1 MTTKIQSMIVSLIF
15 SVLCVGALAD
25 EAEDAAEIEARKQE
39 AFRAGV
45 TSIVNDLNFEYF
57 DSFLNAIDQQDM
69 LDRIYGLRLIDQRIK
84 KQFEEN
90 LEGSWPGLM
99 KGGIVPARGVPE
111 EGLRFTLLGVESRG
125 DLGRAVVRADLDD
138 FQFNYFEFDLR
149 LDQREDVVIVDWINF
164 LDGQEYS
171 QDVGLYLVLALP
183 SKSALRKLLDF
194 SNVSERELFQFGELM
209 KAARDGNLAKYNE
222 LRDGMQ
228 PRFQRQRI
236 VVESAVRV
244 ARNVRRRR
252 EMVAAL
258 GIMAEHFPEEPL
270 YSLMLL
276 DHYFPQKK
284 FEEGLAAL
292 QRLKDELD
300 VEDAAMDARMS
311 AALLALGNP
320 VEAGAYADLALGR
333 EPGLELGWLS
343 ALNARNA
350 VGDFAGTVA
359 ALAKLEGEFGY
370 DLGPENLE
378 KSRVFGDLMQ
388 SDEFAAWLESR
399 P

>member
-1 MTTKIQSMIVSLIF
+1 MTTKIQSLIVSLIF
-15 SVLCVGALAD
+15 TVLSVGAFAD
-25 EAEDAAEIEARKQE
+25 EAEDAAQVEARKQE

-45 TSIVNDLNFEYF
+45 ASIVNDLNFEYF
-57 DSFLNAIDQQDM
+57 DGFLNAIDRPDM

-90 LEGSWPGLM
+90 LEGSWPGLI
-99 KGGIVPARGVPE
+99 KGGIIPARGVPE

-149 LDQREDVVIVDWINF
+149 LDQRENVVIVDWINF
-164 LDGQEYS
+164 LDGQEFS
-171 QDVGLYLVLALP
+171 QDVGLYLILALP

-194 SNVSERELFQFGELM
+194 SNASERELFQFGELM

-320 VEAGAYADLALGR
+320 VEAGAYADLALER

-370 DLGPENLE
+370 DLGPENLK
-378 KSRVFGDLMQ
+378 KSRVFGQLIA
-388 SDEFAAWLESR
+388 SEEFSAWLETR
-399 P
+399 

>member
-1 MTTKIQSMIVSLIF
+1 MTTKSQSLIVSLLF
-15 SVLCVGALAD
+15 ATLCVVAHAD
-25 EAEDAAEIEARKQE
+25 EVEDPAEIEARKQE

-45 TSIVNDLNFEYF
+45 ASIVDDLNYEFF
-57 DSFLNAIDQQDM
+57 DSFIGAIDQQDM

-84 KQFEEN
+84 RQFEEN
-90 LEGSWPGLM
+90 LEGSWPGLIM
-99 KGGIVPARGVPE
+99 GGIVPGRGVPE

-125 DLGRAVVRADLDD
+125 DLGRAVVRADLDN

-149 LDQREDVVIVDWINF
+149 LDQRENVIIVDWIDF
-164 LDGQEYS
+164 LDGQAFS
-171 QDVGLYLVLALP
+171 QDVGLYLVLAQP

-209 KAARDGNLAKYNE
+209 KAARDGNLAKFNE
-222 LRDGMQ
+222 LRDSIQ

-236 VVESAVRV
+236 VVESGVRV
-244 ARNVRRRR
+244 AKNVRRRR

-284 FEEGLAAL
+284 FEEGIAAL
-292 QRLKDELD
+292 QRLRNRLN
-300 VEDAAMDARMS
+300 VEDAAMEARMS
-311 AALLALGNP
+311 AALLASANP
-320 VEAGAYADLALGR
+320 AEAVAYADLALGR

-350 VGDFAGTVA
+350 VGDFVGTVE
-359 ALAKLEGEFGY
+359 ALTQLEGEFDY
-370 DLGPENLE
+370 DLGPETLE
-378 KSRVFGDLMQ
+378 KSRVFGQLIA
-388 SDEFAAWLESR
+388 SEEFAAWLETR
-399 P
+399 

>member
-1 MTTKIQSMIVSLIF
+1 MTTKIQSLMVSLLF
-15 SVLCVGALAD
+15 ATLCVVAHAD
-25 EAEDAAEIEARKQE
+25 EVEDPAEIEARKQE

-45 TSIVNDLNFEYF
+45 ASIVNDLNYEFF
-57 DSFLNAIDQQDM
+57 DSFIGAINQQDM

-84 KQFEEN
+84 RQFEEN
-90 LEGSWPGLM
+90 LEGSWPGLI
-99 KGGIVPARGVPE
+99 KGGIVPGRGVPE

-125 DLGRAVVRADLDD
+125 DLGRAVVRADLDN

-149 LDQREDVVIVDWINF
+149 LDKRENVIIVDWIDF
-164 LDGQEYS
+164 LDGQAFS
-171 QDVGLYLVLALP
+171 QDVGLYLVLAQP

-209 KAARDGNLAKYNE
+209 KAARDGNLAKFNE
-222 LRDGMQ
+222 LRDSIQ

-236 VVESAVRV
+236 VVESGVRV
-244 ARNVRRRR
+244 AKNVRRRR

-284 FEEGLAAL
+284 FEEGIAAL
-292 QRLKDELD
+292 QRLRNKLN

-311 AALLALGNP
+311 AALLASGNP
-320 VEAGAYADLALGR
+320 AEAVAYADRALGR

-350 VGDFAGTVA
+350 VGDFVGTVE
-359 ALAKLEGEFGY
+359 ALTQLEGEFDY
-370 DLGPENLE
+370 DLSPETLE
-378 KSRVFGDLMQ
+378 KSRVFGQLIA
-388 SDEFAAWLESR
+388 SEEFSAWLETR
-399 P
+399 

>member
-1 MTTKIQSMIVSLIF
+1 MSTRIQSLIASLLF
-15 SVLCVGALAD
+15 ATLCVVAHAD
-25 EAEDAAEIEARKQE
+25 EVEDPAEIEARKQE
-39 AFRAGV
+39 AFQAGAA
-45 TSIVNDLNFEYF
+45 SIVDDLNYEFF
-57 DSFLNAIDQQDM
+57 DSFVGAINQQDM

-84 KQFEEN
+84 RQFEEG
-90 LEGSWPGLM
+90 LEGSWPGLIM
-99 KGGIVPARGVPE
+99 GGVVSGRGVPE

-125 DLGRAVVRADLDD
+125 DLGRAVIRADLDN
-138 FQFNYFEFDLR
+138 FQFNYFDFDLR
-149 LDQREDVVIVDWINF
+149 LDQHEKVVIVDWINF
-164 LDGQEYS
+164 LDGQAFS
-171 QDVGLYLVLALP
+171 QGVGLYLVLAQP

-194 SNVSERELFQFGELM
+194 SNASERELFQFGELM
-209 KAARDGNLAKYNE
+209 KAARDSNLAKFNE
-222 LRDGMQ
+222 LRDSIQ

-236 VVESAVRV
+236 VVESGVRV
-244 ARNVRRRR
+244 AKNVRRRR

-276 DHYFPQKK
+276 DHYFPLKK

-292 QRLKDELD
+292 QRLRDKLD

-311 AALLALGNP
+311 AALLASGNP
-320 VEAGAYADLALGR
+320 AEAAAYADLALGR

-359 ALAKLEGEFGY
+359 ALTQLEGEFDY
-370 DLGPENLE
+370 DLSPEILE

>member
-1 MTTKIQSMIVSLIF
+1 MSTRIQSLIASLLF
-15 SVLCVGALAD
+15 ATLCVVAHAD
-25 EAEDAAEIEARKQE
+25 EVEDPAEIEARKQE
-39 AFRAGV
+39 AFQAGV
-45 TSIVNDLNFEYF
+45 ASIVDDLNYEFF
-57 DSFLNAIDQQDM
+57 DSFVGAINQQEM

-84 KQFEEN
+84 RQFEGS
-90 LEGSWPGLM
+90 LEGSWPGLI
-99 KGGIVPARGVPE
+99 KGGIVPSRGAPE

-125 DLGRAVVRADLDD
+125 DLGRAVVRVDLDN
-138 FQFNYFEFDLR
+138 FQFNYFDFDLR
-149 LDQREDVVIVDWINF
+149 LDEGENVVIVDWINF
-164 LDGQEYS
+164 LEGQAFS
-171 QDVGLYLVLALP
+171 QDVGTYLVLAQP
-183 SKSALRKLLDF
+183 SKSALRKLLDI

-209 KAARDGNLAKYNE
+209 KAARDSNLAKFNE
-222 LRDGMQ
+222 LRDSIQ

-236 VVESAVRV
+236 VVESGVRV
-244 ARNVRRRR
+244 AKNVRRRR

-276 DHYFPQKK
+276 DHYFPLKK

-292 QRLKDELD
+292 QRLSDKLD

-311 AALLALGNP
+311 AALLASGNP
-320 VEAGAYADLALGR
+320 AEAAAYADLALGR

-350 VGDFAGTVA
+350 VGDFTGAVA

-370 DLGPENLE
+370 DLGPEKLE
-378 KSRVFGDLMQ
+378 KSRVFEDLMQ
-388 SDEFAAWLESR
+388 SDEFAAWLETR

>member
-1 MTTKIQSMIVSLIF
+1 MTTKIQSLIVSLIF
-15 SVLCVGALAD
+15 TVLSVGAFAD
-25 EAEDAAEIEARKQE
+25 EAEDAAEVEARKQK

-45 TSIVNDLNFEYF
+45 ASIVNDLNFEYF
-57 DSFLNAIDQQDM
+57 DGFLNAIDQPDM

-90 LEGSWPGLM
+90 LEGSWPGLI

-149 LDQREDVVIVDWINF
+149 LDQRENVVIVDWINF

-194 SNVSERELFQFGELM
+194 SNASERELFQFGELM

-370 DLGPENLE
+370 DLGPENLK

>member
-1 MTTKIQSMIVSLIF
+1 MTTKIQSLMVSLLF
-15 SVLCVGALAD
+15 ATLCVVAHAD
-25 EAEDAAEIEARKQE
+25 EVEDPAEIEARKQE

-45 TSIVNDLNFEYF
+45 ASIVNDLNYGFF
-57 DSFLNAIDQQDM
+57 DRFIGAINQQDM

-84 KQFEEN
+84 RQFEEN
-90 LEGSWPGLM
+90 LEGSWPGLI
-99 KGGIVPARGVPE
+99 KGGIVPGRGVPE

-125 DLGRAVVRADLDD
+125 DLGRAVVRADLDN

-149 LDQREDVVIVDWINF
+149 LDKRENVIIVDWIDF
-164 LDGQEYS
+164 LDGQAFS
-171 QDVGLYLVLALP
+171 QDVGLYLVLAQP

-209 KAARDGNLAKYNE
+209 KAARDGNLAKFNE
-222 LRDGMQ
+222 LRDSIQ

-236 VVESAVRV
+236 VVESGVRV
-244 ARNVRRRR
+244 AKNVRRRR

-284 FEEGLAAL
+284 FEEGIAAL
-292 QRLKDELD
+292 QRLRNKLN
-300 VEDAAMDARMS
+300 VEDAAMEARIS
-311 AALLALGNP
+311 AALLASANP
-320 VEAGAYADLALGR
+320 AEAVAYADRALGR

-350 VGDFAGTVA
+350 VGDFVGTVE
-359 ALAKLEGEFGY
+359 ALTQLEGEFDY
-370 DLGPENLE
+370 DLSPETLE
-378 KSRVFGDLMQ
+378 KSRVFGQLIA
-388 SDEFAAWLESR
+388 SEEFSAWLETR
-399 P
+399 

>member
-1 MTTKIQSMIVSLIF
+1 MTTKIQSLIVSLF
-15 SVLCVGALAD
+15 FTMLCVGALAD
-25 EAEDAAEIEARKQE
+25 ETEDAAQAEARKQE

-45 TSIVNDLNFEYF
+45 ASIVNDLNSGFF
-57 DSFLNAIDQQDM
+57 DNFIGSVNQQDM

-84 KQFEEN
+84 KQFEGS
-90 LEGSWPGLM
+90 LEGSWPGLI
-99 KGGIVPARGVPE
+99 KAGIVPSRGVPE
-111 EGLRFTLLGVESRG
+111 EGLTFALLGVESRG
-125 DLGRAVVRADLDD
+125 DLGRAVVRVDLDN
-138 FQFNYFEFDLR
+138 FQFNYFDFDLQ
-149 LDQREDVVIVDWINF
+149 LDQRENVVIVDWVDF
-164 LDGQEYS
+164 LDGQAFS
-171 QDVGLYLVLALP
+171 QGVGLYLVLAQP

-209 KAARDGNLAKYNE
+209 KAARDGNLAKFNE
-222 LRDGMQ
+222 LRDSIQ

-236 VVESAVRV
+236 VVESGVRV

-284 FEEGLAAL
+284 FEEGIAAL
-292 QRLKDELD
+292 QRLSDKLD

-311 AALLALGNP
+311 AALLASGNP
-320 VEAGAYADLALGR
+320 AEAVAYADLALGR

-350 VGDFAGTVA
+350 VGDFAGTVE
-359 ALAKLEGEFGY
+359 ALTRLEGEFDY
-370 DLGPENLE
+370 DLSPETLG
-378 KSRVFGDLMQ
+378 KSRVFGKLMA
-388 SDEFAAWLESR
+388 SEEFSAWLETR
-399 P
+399 

>member
-1 MTTKIQSMIVSLIF
+1 MTTKIQSLIVSLIF
-15 SVLCVGALAD
+15 TVLSVGAFAD
-25 EAEDAAEIEARKQE
+25 EAEDAAEVEARKQE
-39 AFRAGV
+39 AFRAV
-45 TSIVNDLNFEYF
+45 VASIVNDLNFEYF
-57 DSFLNAIDQQDM
+57 DGFLNAIDQPDM

-90 LEGSWPGLM
+90 LEGSWPGLI

-149 LDQREDVVIVDWINF
+149 LDQRENVVIVDWINF

-194 SNVSERELFQFGELM
+194 SNASERELFQFGELM

-370 DLGPENLE
+370 DLGPENLK

>member
-1 MTTKIQSMIVSLIF
+1 MTTKIQSLIVSLF
-15 SVLCVGALAD
+15 FTMLCVAALAD
-25 EAEDAAEIEARKQE
+25 EVEDAEKAEARKQE

-45 TSIVNDLNFEYF
+45 ASIVNDLNFEFF
-57 DSFLNAIDQQDM
+57 DSFIGAINQPDM

-84 KQFEEN
+84 RQFEEN
-90 LEGSWPGLM
+90 LEGSWSGMM
-99 KGGIVPARGVPE
+99 KGGIVPSRGVPE

-125 DLGRAVVRADLDD
+125 DLGRAVVRVDLDN

-149 LDQREDVVIVDWINF
+149 LDQRESVVIVDWINF
-164 LDGQEYS
+164 LDGQAFS
-171 QDVGLYLVLALP
+171 QDIGLYLVLAQP

-194 SNVSERELFQFGELM
+194 TNVSERELFQFGELM
-209 KAARDGNLAKYNE
+209 KAARDSNLAKFNE
-222 LRDGMQ
+222 LRDGIQ

-236 VVESAVRV
+236 VVETGVRV
-244 ARNVRRRR
+244 AKNVRRRR

-284 FEEGLAAL
+284 FEEGVAAL
-292 QRLKDELD
+292 RRLGDRLD
-300 VEDAAMDARMS
+300 VEDAAMEARMS
-311 AALLALGNP
+311 AALLASGNP
-320 VEAGAYADLALGR
+320 AEAVIYADLALER

-350 VGDFAGTVA
+350 LGDFAGTVE
-359 ALAKLEGEFGY
+359 ALTRLEGEFDY
-370 DLGPENLE
+370 DLSPETLE
-378 KSRVFGDLMQ
+378 KSRVFGQLMA
-388 SDEFAAWLESR
+388 SEEFAAWLETR
-399 P
+399 

>member
-1 MTTKIQSMIVSLIF
+1 MTTKIQSLIVSLIF
-15 SVLCVGALAD
+15 TVLSVGAIAD
-25 EAEDAAEIEARKQE
+25 EAEDAAEVEARKQK

-45 TSIVNDLNFEYF
+45 ASIVNDLNFEYF
-57 DSFLNAIDQQDM
+57 DGFLNAIDQPDM

-90 LEGSWPGLM
+90 LEGSWPGLI

-149 LDQREDVVIVDWINF
+149 LDQRENVVIVDWINF

-194 SNVSERELFQFGELM
+194 SNASERELFQFGELM

-370 DLGPENLE
+370 DLGPENLK

>member
-1 MTTKIQSMIVSLIF
+1 MPTNIQGLIVSLIF
-15 SVLCVGALAD
+15 SALCVGAHAD
-25 EAEDAAEIEARKQE
+25 EAEDAAEVEARKQD
-39 AFRAGV
+39 AFRTGV
-45 TSIVNDLNFEYF
+45 ASIVDDLNFEYF

-84 KQFEEN
+84 KQFEQN
-90 LEGSWPGLM
+90 LEGSWPGLI
-99 KGGIVPARGVPE
+99 KGGIVPGRGVPE
-111 EGLRFTLLGVESRG
+111 EGLKFTLLGVESRG
-125 DLGRAVVRADLDD
+125 DLGRAVVRADLDN

-149 LDQREDVVIVDWINF
+149 LDQSENVIIVDWINF
-164 LDGQEYS
+164 LEGQAFS
-171 QDVGLYLVLALP
+171 QDVGLYLVLAQP

-209 KAARDGNLAKYNE
+209 KAARDSNLAKFNE
-222 LRDGMQ
+222 LRDSMQ

-236 VVESAVRV
+236 VVESGVRV
-244 ARNVRRRR
+244 AKNVRRRR

-284 FEEGLAAL
+284 FEEGMAAL
-292 QRLKDELD
+292 QRLRNKLG

-311 AALLALGNP
+311 AVLLASGNP
-320 VEAGAYADLALGR
+320 AEAATYADLALGR

-350 VGDFAGTVA
+350 LGDFAGAVA

-370 DLGPENLE
+370 DLGPENLK

-388 SDEFAAWLESR
+388 SEEFAAWLETR
-399 P
+399 

>member
-1 MTTKIQSMIVSLIF
+1 MTTKIQSLIVSLIF
-15 SVLCVGALAD
+15 TALCVGALAD
-25 EAEDAAEIEARKQE
+25 EAEDAAEVEARKQE

-45 TSIVNDLNFEYF
+45 ASIVDDLNFEYF
-57 DSFLNAIDQQDM
+57 DSFLNAIDQRDM

-84 KQFEEN
+84 KQFEQN
-90 LEGSWPGLM
+90 LEGSWQGLM
-99 KGGIVPARGVPE
+99 KGGIVPGRGVPE
-111 EGLRFTLLGVESRG
+111 EGLSFTLLGVESRG
-125 DLGRAVVRADLDD
+125 DLGRAVVRADLDN

-149 LDQREDVVIVDWINF
+149 LDQGENVMIVDWINY
-164 LDGQEYS
+164 LEGQAFS
-171 QDVGLYLVLALP
+171 QDVGLYLVLAQP

-209 KAARDGNLAKYNE
+209 KAARDNNLPKYNE

-236 VVESAVRV
+236 VVESGVRV

-284 FEEGLAAL
+284 FEEGMAAL
-292 QRLKDELD
+292 QRLRDELE

-311 AALLALGNP
+311 AALLASGNP
-320 VEAGAYADLALGR
+320 AEAGAYADLALGR

-350 VGDFAGTVA
+350 VGDFTGAVA

-370 DLGPENLE
+370 DLGPEKLE

-388 SDEFAAWLESR
+388 SDEFAAWLETR

>member
-1 MTTKIQSMIVSLIF
+1 MSTRIQSLIASLLF
-15 SVLCVGALAD
+15 ATLCVVAHAD
-25 EAEDAAEIEARKQE
+25 EVEDPAEIEARKQE
-39 AFRAGV
+39 AFQAGAA
-45 TSIVNDLNFEYF
+45 SIVDDLNYEFF
-57 DSFLNAIDQQDM
+57 DSFVGAINQQDM

-84 KQFEEN
+84 RQFEEN
-90 LEGSWPGLM
+90 LEGSWAGLIM
-99 KGGIVPARGVPE
+99 GRVVSGRGVPE

-125 DLGRAVVRADLDD
+125 DLGRAVIRADLDN
-138 FQFNYFEFDLR
+138 FQFNYFDFDLR
-149 LDQREDVVIVDWINF
+149 LDQHEKVVIVDWINF
-164 LDGQEYS
+164 LDGRAFS
-171 QDVGLYLVLALP
+171 QGVGLYLVLAQP

-194 SNVSERELFQFGELM
+194 SNASERELFQFGELM
-209 KAARDGNLAKYNE
+209 KAGRDGNLAKFNE
-222 LRDGMQ
+222 LRDSIQ

-236 VVESAVRV
+236 VVESGVRV
-244 ARNVRRRR
+244 AKNVRRRR

-292 QRLKDELD
+292 QRLRDKLD

-311 AALLALGNP
+311 AALLASGNP
-320 VEAGAYADLALGR
+320 AEAAAYADLALGR

-359 ALAKLEGEFGY
+359 ALTQLEGEFDY
-370 DLGPENLE
+370 DLSPETLE

-388 SDEFAAWLESR
+388 SEEFAAWLESR

>member
-1 MTTKIQSMIVSLIF
+1 MTTKIQSLIVSLIF
-15 SVLCVGALAD
+15 TVLSVGAFAD
-25 EAEDAAEIEARKQE
+25 EAEDAAEVEARKQE

-45 TSIVNDLNFEYF
+45 ASIVNDLNFEYF
-57 DSFLNAIDQQDM
+57 DGFLNAIDQPDM

-90 LEGSWPGLM
+90 LEGSWSGLI

-149 LDQREDVVIVDWINF
+149 LDQRENVVIVDWINF

-194 SNVSERELFQFGELM
+194 SNASERELFQFGELM

-370 DLGPENLE
+370 DLGPENLK

>member
-1 MTTKIQSMIVSLIF
+1 MSTRIQSLIASLLF
-15 SVLCVGALAD
+15 ATLCVVAHAD
-25 EAEDAAEIEARKQE
+25 EVEDPAEIEARKQE
-39 AFRAGV
+39 AFQAGAA
-45 TSIVNDLNFEYF
+45 SIVDDLNYEFF
-57 DSFLNAIDQQDM
+57 DSFVGAINQQDM

-84 KQFEEN
+84 RQFEEN
-90 LEGSWPGLM
+90 LESSWAGLIM
-99 KGGIVPARGVPE
+99 GGVVSGRGVPE

-125 DLGRAVVRADLDD
+125 DLGRAVIRADLDN
-138 FQFNYFEFDLR
+138 FQFNYFDFDLR
-149 LDQREDVVIVDWINF
+149 LDQHEKVVIVDWINF
-164 LDGQEYS
+164 LDGQAFS
-171 QDVGLYLVLALP
+171 QGVGLYLVLAQP
-183 SKSALRKLLDF
+183 NKSALRKLLDF
-194 SNVSERELFQFGELM
+194 SNASERELFQFGELM
-209 KAARDGNLAKYNE
+209 KAGRDGNLAKFNE
-222 LRDGMQ
+222 LRDSIQ

-236 VVESAVRV
+236 VVESGVRV
-244 ARNVRRRR
+244 AKNVRRRR

-292 QRLKDELD
+292 QRLRDKLD

-311 AALLALGNP
+311 AALLASGNP
-320 VEAGAYADLALGR
+320 AEAAAYADLALRR

-359 ALAKLEGEFGY
+359 ALTQLEGEFDY
-370 DLGPENLE
+370 DLSPETLE
-378 KSRVFGDLMQ
+378 KSRVFGQLMA
-388 SDEFAAWLESR
+388 SEEFAAWLETR
-399 P
+399 

>member
-1 MTTKIQSMIVSLIF
+1 MSTRIQSLIASLLF
-15 SVLCVGALAD
+15 ATLCVVAHAD
-25 EAEDAAEIEARKQE
+25 EVEDPAEIEARKQE
-39 AFRAGV
+39 AFQAGAA
-45 TSIVNDLNFEYF
+45 SIVDDLNYEFF
-57 DSFLNAIDQQDM
+57 DSFVGAINQQDM

-84 KQFEEN
+84 RQFEEN
-90 LEGSWPGLM
+90 LEGSWAGLIM
-99 KGGIVPARGVPE
+99 GRVVSGRGVPE

-125 DLGRAVVRADLDD
+125 DLGRAVIRADLDN
-138 FQFNYFEFDLR
+138 FQFNYFDFDLR
-149 LDQREDVVIVDWINF
+149 LDQHEKVVIVDWINF
-164 LDGQEYS
+164 LDGQAFS
-171 QDVGLYLVLALP
+171 QGVGLYLVLAQP

-194 SNVSERELFQFGELM
+194 SNASERELFQFGELM
-209 KAARDGNLAKYNE
+209 KAGRDGNLAKFNE
-222 LRDGMQ
+222 LRDSIQ

-236 VVESAVRV
+236 VVESGVRV
-244 ARNVRRRR
+244 AKNVRRRR

-292 QRLKDELD
+292 QRLRDKLD

-311 AALLALGNP
+311 AALLASGNP
-320 VEAGAYADLALGR
+320 AEAAAYADLALGR

-359 ALAKLEGEFGY
+359 ALTQLEGEFDY
-370 DLGPENLE
+370 DLSPETLE
-378 KSRVFGDLMQ
+378 KSRVFGQLMA
-388 SDEFAAWLESR
+388 SEEFAAWLETR
-399 P
+399 

>member
-1 MTTKIQSMIVSLIF
+1 MTTKIQSLMVSLLF
-15 SVLCVGALAD
+15 ATLCVVAHAD
-25 EAEDAAEIEARKQE
+25 EVEDPAEIEARKQE

-45 TSIVNDLNFEYF
+45 ASIVNDLNYEFF
-57 DSFLNAIDQQDM
+57 DSFIGAINQQDM

-84 KQFEEN
+84 RQFEEN
-90 LEGSWPGLM
+90 LEGSWPGLI
-99 KGGIVPARGVPE
+99 KGGIVPGRGVPE

-125 DLGRAVVRADLDD
+125 DLGRAVVRADLDN

-149 LDQREDVVIVDWINF
+149 LDKRENVIIVDWIDF
-164 LDGQEYS
+164 LDGQAFS
-171 QDVGLYLVLALP
+171 QDVGLYLVLAQP

-209 KAARDGNLAKYNE
+209 KAARDGNLAKFNE
-222 LRDGMQ
+222 LRDSIQ

-236 VVESAVRV
+236 VVESGVRV
-244 ARNVRRRR
+244 AKNVRRRR

-284 FEEGLAAL
+284 FEEGIAAL
-292 QRLKDELD
+292 QRLRNKLN
-300 VEDAAMDARMS
+300 VEDAAMEARIS
-311 AALLALGNP
+311 AALLASANP
-320 VEAGAYADLALGR
+320 AEAVAYADRALGR

-350 VGDFAGTVA
+350 VGDFVGTVE
-359 ALAKLEGEFGY
+359 ALIQLEGEFDY
-370 DLGPENLE
+370 DLSPETLE
-378 KSRVFGDLMQ
+378 KSRVFGQLIA
-388 SDEFAAWLESR
+388 SEEFSAWLETR
-399 P
+399 

>member
-1 MTTKIQSMIVSLIF
+1 MTTKIQSLIVSLIF
-15 SVLCVGALAD
+15 TVLSVGAFAD
-25 EAEDAAEIEARKQE
+25 EAEDAAEVEARKQE
-39 AFRAGV
+39 AFRAV
-45 TSIVNDLNFEYF
+45 VASIVNDLNFEYF
-57 DSFLNAIDQQDM
+57 DGFLNAIDQPDM

-90 LEGSWPGLM
+90 LEGSWSGLI

-149 LDQREDVVIVDWINF
+149 LDQRENVVIVDWINF

-194 SNVSERELFQFGELM
+194 SNASERELFQFGELM

-370 DLGPENLE
+370 DLGPENLK

>member
-1 MTTKIQSMIVSLIF
+1 MSTRIQSLIASLLF
-15 SVLCVGALAD
+15 ATLCVVAHAD
-25 EAEDAAEIEARKQE
+25 EVEDPAEIEARKQE
-39 AFRAGV
+39 AFQAGAA
-45 TSIVNDLNFEYF
+45 SIVDDLNYEFF
-57 DSFLNAIDQQDM
+57 DSFVGAINQQDM

-84 KQFEEN
+84 RQFEEN
-90 LEGSWPGLM
+90 LEGSWAGLIM
-99 KGGIVPARGVPE
+99 GGVVSGRGVPE

-125 DLGRAVVRADLDD
+125 DLGRAVIRADLDN
-138 FQFNYFEFDLR
+138 FQFNYFDFDLR
-149 LDQREDVVIVDWINF
+149 LDQHEKVVIVDWINF
-164 LDGQEYS
+164 LDGQAFS
-171 QDVGLYLVLALP
+171 QGVGLYLVLAQP

-194 SNVSERELFQFGELM
+194 SNASERELVQFGELM
-209 KAARDGNLAKYNE
+209 KAGRDGNLAKFNE
-222 LRDGMQ
+222 LRDSIQ

-236 VVESAVRV
+236 VVESGVRV
-244 ARNVRRRR
+244 AKNVRRRR

-292 QRLKDELD
+292 QRLRDKLD

-311 AALLALGNP
+311 AALLASGNP
-320 VEAGAYADLALGR
+320 AEAAAYADLALGR

-359 ALAKLEGEFGY
+359 ALTQLEGEFDY
-370 DLGPENLE
+370 DLSPETLE

-388 SDEFAAWLESR
+388 SEEFAAWLESR

>member
-1 MTTKIQSMIVSLIF
+1 MTTNIQSLIISLF
-15 SVLCVGALAD
+15 FTMLCAAAFAD
-25 EAEDAAEIEARKQE
+25 EAEDAAQAEARKQE

-45 TSIVNDLNFEYF
+45 VSIVNDLNFGVF
-57 DSFLNAIDQQDM
+57 DSFVGAINQADM

-84 KQFEEN
+84 KQFEGS

-99 KGGIVPARGVPE
+99 KGGIVPSRGAPE

-125 DLGRAVVRADLDD
+125 DLGRAVVRVDLDN
-138 FQFNYFEFDLR
+138 FQFNYLDFDLR
-149 LDQREDVVIVDWINF
+149 LDQRENVVVVDWINF
-164 LDGQEYS
+164 LDGQAFS
-171 QDVGLYLVLALP
+171 QDVGTYLVLAQP

-209 KAARDGNLAKYNE
+209 KAARDRNLAKFNE
-222 LRDGMQ
+222 LRDGIQ

-236 VVESAVRV
+236 VVESGVRV
-244 ARNVRRRR
+244 ARDVRRRR

-284 FEEGLAAL
+284 FEEGIAAL
-292 QRLKDELD
+292 QRLSDRLD

-311 AALLALGNP
+311 AALLASGNP
-320 VEAGAYADLALGR
+320 AEAVAYADLALGR

-350 VGDFAGTVA
+350 VGDFAGTVE
-359 ALAKLEGEFGY
+359 ALTRLEGEFEY
-370 DLGPENLE
+370 DLGPETLE
-378 KSRVFGDLMQ
+378 KSRVFGKLMA
-388 SDEFAAWLESR
+388 SEEFSAWLETR
-399 P
+399 

>member
-1 MTTKIQSMIVSLIF
+1 MSTRIQSLIASLLF
-15 SVLCVGALAD
+15 ATLCVVAHAD
-25 EAEDAAEIEARKQE
+25 EVEDPAEIEARKQE
-39 AFRAGV
+39 AFQAGV
-45 TSIVNDLNFEYF
+45 VSIVDNLNYEFF
-57 DSFLNAIDQQDM
+57 DSFVGAINQQEM

-84 KQFEEN
+84 RKFEES
-90 LEGSWPGLM
+90 LEGSWPGLIM
-99 KGGIVPARGVPE
+99 GGVVSGRGVPE

-125 DLGRAVVRADLDD
+125 DLGRAVIRADLDN
-138 FQFNYFEFDLR
+138 FQFNYFDFDLR
-149 LDQREDVVIVDWINF
+149 LDQHEEVVIVDWINF
-164 LDGQEYS
+164 LDGQAFS
-171 QDVGLYLVLALP
+171 QGVGLYLVLAQP

-194 SNVSERELFQFGELM
+194 SNASERELFQFGELM
-209 KAARDGNLAKYNE
+209 KAARDGNLAKFNE
-222 LRDGMQ
+222 LRDSIQ

-236 VVESAVRV
+236 VVESGVRV
-244 ARNVRRRR
+244 AKNVRRRR

-292 QRLKDELD
+292 QRLRDKLD

-311 AALLALGNP
+311 AALLASGNP
-320 VEAGAYADLALGR
+320 TEAVAYADLALGR

-359 ALAKLEGEFGY
+359 ALTQLEGEFDY
-370 DLGPENLE
+370 DLSPETLE
-378 KSRVFGDLMQ
+378 KSRVFGQLMA
-388 SDEFAAWLESR
+388 SEEFAAWLETR
-399 P
+399 

>member
-1 MTTKIQSMIVSLIF
+1 MSTRIQSLIASLLF
-15 SVLCVGALAD
+15 ATLCVVAHAD
-25 EAEDAAEIEARKQE
+25 EVEDPAEIEARKQE
-39 AFRAGV
+39 AFQAGAA
-45 TSIVNDLNFEYF
+45 SIVDDLNYEFF
-57 DSFLNAIDQQDM
+57 DSFVGAINQQDM

-84 KQFEEN
+84 RQFEEN
-90 LEGSWPGLM
+90 LESSWAGLIM
-99 KGGIVPARGVPE
+99 GGVVSGRGVPE

-125 DLGRAVVRADLDD
+125 DLGRAVIRADLDN
-138 FQFNYFEFDLR
+138 FQFNYFDFDLR
-149 LDQREDVVIVDWINF
+149 LDQHEKVVIVDWINF
-164 LDGQEYS
+164 LDGQAFS
-171 QDVGLYLVLALP
+171 QGVGLYLVLAQP

-194 SNVSERELFQFGELM
+194 SNASERELFQFGELM
-209 KAARDGNLAKYNE
+209 KAGRDGNLAKFNE
-222 LRDGMQ
+222 LRDSIQ

-236 VVESAVRV
+236 VVESGVRV
-244 ARNVRRRR
+244 AKNVRRRR

-292 QRLKDELD
+292 QRLRDKLD

-311 AALLALGNP
+311 AALLASGNP
-320 VEAGAYADLALGR
+320 AEAAAYADLALRR

-359 ALAKLEGEFGY
+359 ALTQLEGEFDY
-370 DLGPENLE
+370 DLSPETLE
-378 KSRVFGDLMQ
+378 KSRVFGQLMA
-388 SDEFAAWLESR
+388 SEEFAAWLETR
-399 P
+399 

>member
-1 MTTKIQSMIVSLIF
+1 MTTNIQSLIISLF
-15 SVLCVGALAD
+15 FTMLCAAAFAD
-25 EAEDAAEIEARKQE
+25 EAEDAAQAEARKQE

-45 TSIVNDLNFEYF
+45 VSIVNDLNYGVF
-57 DSFLNAIDQQDM
+57 DSFVGAINQADM

-84 KQFEEN
+84 KQFEGS

-99 KGGIVPARGVPE
+99 KGGIVPSRGAPE

-125 DLGRAVVRADLDD
+125 DLGRAVVRVDLDN
-138 FQFNYFEFDLR
+138 FQFNYLDFDLR
-149 LDQREDVVIVDWINF
+149 LDQRENVVVVDWINF
-164 LDGQEYS
+164 LDGQAFS
-171 QDVGLYLVLALP
+171 QDVGTYLVLAQP

-209 KAARDGNLAKYNE
+209 KAARDRNLAKFNE
-222 LRDGMQ
+222 LRDGIQ

-236 VVESAVRV
+236 VVESGVRV
-244 ARNVRRRR
+244 ARDVRRRR

-284 FEEGLAAL
+284 FEEGIAAL
-292 QRLKDELD
+292 QRLSDRLD

-311 AALLALGNP
+311 AALLASGNP
-320 VEAGAYADLALGR
+320 AEAVAYADLALGR

-350 VGDFAGTVA
+350 VGDFAGTVE
-359 ALAKLEGEFGY
+359 ALTRLEGEFEY
-370 DLGPENLE
+370 DLGPETLE
-378 KSRVFGDLMQ
+378 KSRVFGQLMA
-388 SDEFAAWLESR
+388 SEEFAAWLETR
-399 P
+399 

>member
-1 MTTKIQSMIVSLIF
+1 MPTNIQGLIVSLIF
-15 SVLCVGALAD
+15 SALCVGAHAD
-25 EAEDAAEIEARKQE
+25 EAEDAAEVEARKQD
-39 AFRAGV
+39 AFLTGV
-45 TSIVNDLNFEYF
+45 ASIVDDLNFEYF

-84 KQFEEN
+84 KQFEQN
-90 LEGSWPGLM
+90 LEGSWPGLI
-99 KGGIVPARGVPE
+99 KGGIVPGRGVPE
-111 EGLRFTLLGVESRG
+111 EGLKFTLLGVESRG
-125 DLGRAVVRADLDD
+125 DLGRAVVRADLDN

-149 LDQREDVVIVDWINF
+149 LDQSENVIIVDWINF
-164 LDGQEYS
+164 LEGQAFS
-171 QDVGLYLVLALP
+171 QDVGLYLVLAQP

-209 KAARDGNLAKYNE
+209 KAARDSNLAKFNE
-222 LRDGMQ
+222 LRDSMQ

-236 VVESAVRV
+236 VVESGVRV
-244 ARNVRRRR
+244 AKNVRRRR

-284 FEEGLAAL
+284 FEEGMAAL
-292 QRLKDELD
+292 QRLRNKLG

-311 AALLALGNP
+311 AVLLASGNP
-320 VEAGAYADLALGR
+320 AEAATYADLALGR

-350 VGDFAGTVA
+350 LGDFAGAVA

-370 DLGPENLE
+370 DLGPENLK

-388 SDEFAAWLESR
+388 SEEFAAWLETR
-399 P
+399 

>member
-1 MTTKIQSMIVSLIF
+1 MTTKIQSLIVSLIF
-15 SVLCVGALAD
+15 TVLSVGAIAD
-25 EAEDAAEIEARKQE
+25 EAEDAAEVEARKQK

-45 TSIVNDLNFEYF
+45 ASIVNDLNFEYF
-57 DSFLNAIDQQDM
+57 DGFLNAIDQPDM

-90 LEGSWPGLM
+90 LEGSWSGLI

-149 LDQREDVVIVDWINF
+149 LDQRENVVIVDWINF

-194 SNVSERELFQFGELM
+194 SNASERELFQFGELM

-370 DLGPENLE
+370 DLGPENLK

>member
-1 MTTKIQSMIVSLIF
+1 MTTKIQSLIVSLIF
-15 SVLCVGALAD
+15 TVLSVGAFAD
-25 EAEDAAEIEARKQE
+25 EAEDAAQVEARKQE

-45 TSIVNDLNFEYF
+45 ASIVNDLNFEYF
-57 DSFLNAIDQQDM
+57 DGFLNAIDRPDM
-69 LDRIYGLRLIDQRIK
+69 L
-84 KQFEEN
+84 
-90 LEGSWPGLM
+90 
-99 KGGIVPARGVPE
+99 GGIIPARGVPE

-149 LDQREDVVIVDWINF
+149 LDQRENVVIVDWINF
-164 LDGQEYS
+164 LDGQEFS

-194 SNVSERELFQFGELM
+194 SNASERELFQFGELM

-320 VEAGAYADLALGR
+320 VEAGAYADLALER

-370 DLGPENLE
+370 DLGPENLK
-378 KSRVFGDLMQ
+378 KSRVFGQLIA
-388 SDEFAAWLESR
+388 SEEFSAWLETR
-399 P
+399 

>member
-1 MTTKIQSMIVSLIF
+1 MTTNIQSLIISLF
-15 SVLCVGALAD
+15 FTMLCAGALAD
-25 EAEDAAEIEARKQE
+25 EAEDAALAEARKQE

-45 TSIVNDLNFEYF
+45 ASIVNDLNYGLF
-57 DSFLNAIDQQDM
+57 DSFVGAINQADM

-84 KQFEEN
+84 KQFEAN

-99 KGGIVPARGVPE
+99 KGGILPSRGAPE

-125 DLGRAVVRADLDD
+125 DLGRAVVRVDLDN
-138 FQFNYFEFDLR
+138 FQFNYLDFDLR
-149 LDQREDVVIVDWINF
+149 LDQGENVVVVDWINF
-164 LDGQEYS
+164 LDGQAFS
-171 QDVGLYLVLALP
+171 QDVGTYLVLAQP

-209 KAARDGNLAKYNE
+209 KAARDSNLAKFNE
-222 LRDGMQ
+222 LRDGIQ

-236 VVESAVRV
+236 VVESGVRV
-244 ARNVRRRR
+244 ARDVRRRR

-284 FEEGLAAL
+284 FEEGIAAL
-292 QRLKDELD
+292 QRLSDRLD

-311 AALLALGNP
+311 AALLASGNP
-320 VEAGAYADLALGR
+320 AEAVAYADLALGR

-359 ALAKLEGEFGY
+359 ALTRLEGEFEY
-370 DLGPENLE
+370 DLGPETLE
-378 KSRVFGDLMQ
+378 KSRVFGKLMA
-388 SDEFAAWLESR
+388 SEEFSAWLETR
-399 P
+399 

>member
-1 MTTKIQSMIVSLIF
+1 MTTKIQSLIVSLIF
-15 SVLCVGALAD
+15 TVLSVGAIAD
-25 EAEDAAEIEARKQE
+25 EAEDAAEVEARKQK

-45 TSIVNDLNFEYF
+45 ASIVNDLNFEYF
-57 DSFLNAIDQQDM
+57 DGFLNAIDQPDM
-69 LDRIYGLRLIDQRIK
+69 LDSIYGLRLIDQRIK

-90 LEGSWPGLM
+90 LEGSWPGLI

-149 LDQREDVVIVDWINF
+149 LDQRENVVIVDWINF

-320 VEAGAYADLALGR
+320 VEADAYADLALGR

-370 DLGPENLE
+370 DLGPENLK

>member
-1 MTTKIQSMIVSLIF
+1 MTTNIQSLIISLF
-15 SVLCVGALAD
+15 FTMLCAAAFAD
-25 EAEDAAEIEARKQE
+25 EAEDAAQAEARKQE

-45 TSIVNDLNFEYF
+45 VSIVNDLNFGVF
-57 DSFLNAIDQQDM
+57 DSFVGAINQADM

-84 KQFEEN
+84 KQFEGS

-99 KGGIVPARGVPE
+99 KGGIVPSRGAPE

-125 DLGRAVVRADLDD
+125 DLGRAVVRVDLDN
-138 FQFNYFEFDLR
+138 FQFNYLDFDLR
-149 LDQREDVVIVDWINF
+149 LDQRENVVVVDWINF
-164 LDGQEYS
+164 LDGQAFS
-171 QDVGLYLVLALP
+171 QDVGTYLVLAQP

-209 KAARDGNLAKYNE
+209 KAARDRNLAKFNE
-222 LRDGMQ
+222 LRDGIQ

-236 VVESAVRV
+236 VVESGVRV
-244 ARNVRRRR
+244 ARDVRRRR

-284 FEEGLAAL
+284 FEEGIAAL
-292 QRLKDELD
+292 QRLSDRLD

-311 AALLALGNP
+311 AALLASGNP
-320 VEAGAYADLALGR
+320 AEAVAYADLALGR

-350 VGDFAGTVA
+350 VGDFAGTVE
-359 ALAKLEGEFGY
+359 ALTRLEGEFEY
-370 DLGPENLE
+370 DLGPETLE
-378 KSRVFGDLMQ
+378 KSRVFGQLMA
-388 SDEFAAWLESR
+388 SEEFAAWLETR
-399 P
+399 

>member
-1 MTTKIQSMIVSLIF
+1 MTTNIQSLIISLF
-15 SVLCVGALAD
+15 FTMLCAAAFAD
-25 EAEDAAEIEARKQE
+25 EAEDAAQAEARKQE

-45 TSIVNDLNFEYF
+45 VSIVNDLNFGVF
-57 DSFLNAIDQQDM
+57 DSFVGAINQADM

-84 KQFEEN
+84 KQFEGS

-99 KGGIVPARGVPE
+99 KGGIVPSRGAPE

-125 DLGRAVVRADLDD
+125 DLGRAVVRVDLDN
-138 FQFNYFEFDLR
+138 FQFNYLDFDLR
-149 LDQREDVVIVDWINF
+149 LDQRENVVVVDWINF
-164 LDGQEYS
+164 LDGQAFS
-171 QDVGLYLVLALP
+171 QDVGTYLVLAQP

-209 KAARDGNLAKYNE
+209 KAARDRNLAKFNE
-222 LRDGMQ
+222 LRDGIQ

-236 VVESAVRV
+236 VVESGVRV
-244 ARNVRRRR
+244 ARDVRRRR

-284 FEEGLAAL
+284 FEEGIAAL
-292 QRLKDELD
+292 QRLSDRLD

-311 AALLALGNP
+311 AALLASGNP
-320 VEAGAYADLALGR
+320 AEAVAYADLALGR

-350 VGDFAGTVA
+350 VGDFAGTVE
-359 ALAKLEGEFGY
+359 ALTQLEGEFEY
-370 DLGPENLE
+370 DLGPETLE
-378 KSRVFGDLMQ
+378 KSRVFGQLMA
-388 SDEFAAWLESR
+388 SEEFAAWLETR
-399 P
+399 

>member
-1 MTTKIQSMIVSLIF
+1 MTTKIQSLIVSLILA
-15 SVLCVGALAD
+15 VLSMGTLAD
-25 EAEDAAEIEARKQE
+25 EAEDAAEVEARKQE
-39 AFRAGV
+39 AFRTGIA
-45 TSIVNDLNFEYF
+45 SIVDDLNFEFF
-57 DSFLNAIDQQDM
+57 DSFLNAIDQPDM

-84 KQFEEN
+84 RQFEES

-99 KGGIVPARGVPE
+99 KGGILPARGVPE
-111 EGLRFTLLGVESRG
+111 DGLRFTLLGVESRG
-125 DLGRAVVRADLDD
+125 DLGRAVVRADLDN

-149 LDQREDVVIVDWINF
+149 LDQRENVIIVDWINF
-164 LDGQEYS
+164 LDGQEFS
-171 QDVGLYLVLALP
+171 QGVGEHLVLALP

-194 SNVSERELFQFGELM
+194 SNASERELFQFGELL

-222 LRDGMQ
+222 LRDVMS

-236 VVESAVRV
+236 VVESGVRV

-284 FEEGLAAL
+284 YEEGLAAL
-292 QRLKDELD
+292 QRLRDELA

-311 AALLALGNP
+311 AALLASGDSA
-320 VEAGAYADLALGR
+320 EAGTYADLALGR

-350 VGDFAGTVA
+350 VGDFTGTVE

-370 DLGPENLE
+370 DLGPEILE
-378 KSRVFGDLMQ
+378 KSRVFTDLMQ
-388 SDEFAAWLESR
+388 SDEFAAWLKAR